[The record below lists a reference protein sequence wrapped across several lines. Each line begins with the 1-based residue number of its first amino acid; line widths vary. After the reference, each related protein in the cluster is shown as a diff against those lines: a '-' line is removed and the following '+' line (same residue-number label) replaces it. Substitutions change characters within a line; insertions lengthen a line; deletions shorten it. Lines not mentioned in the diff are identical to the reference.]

1 MAKQRKVEQ
10 RQPRRKYCQFCKEG
24 VEFIDYKDTQL
35 LRKYMTDRGKIKP
48 RRVTGA
54 CTQHQ
59 HDIAIAIKRARE
71 MALLPYTVAVVSS
84 RGGRN
89 RGWRRTLRGLSA
101 VG

>member
-10 RQPRRKYCQFCKEG
+10 RQPRRKFCQFCKEG

-71 MALLPYTVAVVSS
+71 MALLPYTVAVISS

-89 RGWRRTLRGLSA
+89 RG
-101 VG
+101 